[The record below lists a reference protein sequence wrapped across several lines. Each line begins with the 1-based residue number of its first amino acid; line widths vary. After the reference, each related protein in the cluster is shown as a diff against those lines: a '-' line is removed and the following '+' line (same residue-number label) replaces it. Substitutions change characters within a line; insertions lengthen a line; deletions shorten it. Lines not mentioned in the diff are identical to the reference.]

1 MISSTIKYIA
11 SFDKELSRKLAY
23 YAFYALQKHNN
34 GGVLSKKTLY
44 EPFLLNFSNNE
55 YIYIYSSFYNELD
68 SFEDESMSLISSV
81 EVIYITSESTISPLI
96 ICLIITF
103 IYLLWSIK
111 HPLMI
116 IRVVAIFN
124 YVCFLLFLYRCSLQ
138 TTAFVGLIDGE

>member
-1 MISSTIKYIA
+1 MHSMLFKSIIMEEYWVKRHYMNP
-11 SFDKELSRKLAY
+11 FYWNSRIM
-23 YAFYALQKHNN
+23 
-34 GGVLSKKTLY
+34 S
-44 EPFLLNFSNNE
+44 
-55 YIYIYSSFYNELD
+55 IYIYSSFYDELD

-124 YVCFLLFLYRCSLQ
+124 YVCFLLFFYRCSLQ